1 MARNHRE
8 EILSR
13 ALVLAEEKNI
23 HASHALLQT
32 MFDLWVTDT
41 ERKAAQEAYAAAI
54 MMMPIGHG
62 LDYDRELLRQALR
75 ISSKELPACN
85 KKKRQRNVQNEQNE
99 KEIKMSNIK
108 NEIANETDNAQ
119 NLIEVKKAKVGRA
132 RKYNIGDRFNITGN
146 FGLQPTSERGGVIP
160 SIKFQLSYK
169 EKKCQERGFSI
180 LPAGTEVLYL
190 GCRNVFGESSKK
202 MVFKV
207 LAGTLLV
214 DGSKLDRDVETTGVV
229 SRIVDTATRESETST
244 TKVTAEAANVA

>member
-75 ISSKELPACN
+75 ISSKELPAC
-85 KKKRQRNVQNEQNE
+85 
-99 KEIKMSNIK
+99 M
-108 NEIANETDNAQ
+108 
-119 NLIEVKKAKVGRA
+119 
-132 RKYNIGDRFNITGN
+132 TG
-146 FGLQPTSERGGVIP
+146 PPRP
-160 SIKFQLSYK
+160 
-169 EKKCQERGFSI
+169 
-180 LPAGTEVLYL
+180 
-190 GCRNVFGESSKK
+190 
-202 MVFKV
+202 
-207 LAGTLLV
+207 
-214 DGSKLDRDVETTGVV
+214 
-229 SRIVDTATRESETST
+229 
-244 TKVTAEAANVA
+244 